1 MDFPKKFY
9 SATKEYST
17 YERAVPSPYMRHS
30 FELSRKPESA
40 KILISGLGFY
50 ELYVN
55 GKSVTKGELAPYIS
69 NPDHVIYFD
78 EYELAKHLKRGKN
91 AIAIQLGNGRLNN
104 LNPVWNFDKL
114 RGRSAPKVAFE
125 FVCDEL
131 SFDAS
136 ALVCHPSP
144 LYFDGLHEGNHY
156 DARLEIKGWADADFD
171 DSSWTAAIP
180 AETPDGEMRLCG
192 AEPIGRFEEHKPI
205 SIKKGEASEN
215 KNVRADLY
223 TNESLF
229 EEPLQI
235 SGGYLYD
242 FGLAMAGI
250 SRLKI
255 KGEAGQKIRL
265 QYHDKLTE
273 DGRLNRASLS
283 FYPDGFVQC
292 DTFICSGG
300 EDVFE
305 QKFTYYGYRYC
316 YVVGITEEQ
325 ASEDLLTAIEIH
337 SAIDKIGDFECSDP
351 DANAIYKLCYRSDIS
366 NFHYFLTDCP
376 QREKNGWT
384 GDASMSAEHVILTY
398 NANKSWQEWL
408 KNVRVAQAEDGS
420 LPGIAP
426 TNDWGYAW
434 GNGPA
439 WDSALFNLP
448 YFLYLYRKDTEVI
461 RENAHAMLR
470 YLEYISNK
478 RSNDG
483 TFAVGL
489 DDWAPIGGRSWA
501 QKNYNLA
508 PLAVTDTLMVMDIC
522 HKAEIMF
529 RAVGRELNADFA
541 KALFESTRRALRE
554 NLIDFRTMTVKGE
567 CQTSQAMAIFYG
579 AFAPCEIE
587 KAYEVLKD
595 IIAKQGYSMY
605 GGFLGIRVL
614 FHVLAEH
621 GNADLAYKMICKREF
636 PSYGYLLDLG
646 MTTLPE
652 DFTPK
657 CSINSMNHHFYG
669 DVSHFFMRHIAGINI
684 ELGKIVIK
692 PNFIKKLD
700 YARASYTLASG
711 DVLSVDWRREAD
723 TVTLTVK
730 GAEHEFIA
738 PLGYKTVQVKSGVYT
753 LKPQV
758 SSTPSQYRMAF

>member
-1 MDFPKKFY
+1 MP
-9 SATKEYST
+9 TE
-17 YERAVPSPYMRHS
+17 
-30 FELSRKPESA
+30 
-40 KILISGLGFY
+40 
-50 ELYVN
+50 
-55 GKSVTKGELAPYIS
+55 
-69 NPDHVIYFD
+69 
-78 EYELAKHLKRGKN
+78 
-91 AIAIQLGNGRLNN
+91 
-104 LNPVWNFDKL
+104 
-114 RGRSAPKVAFE
+114 
-125 FVCDEL
+125 
-131 SFDAS
+131 
-136 ALVCHPSP
+136 
-144 LYFDGLHEGNHY
+144 
-156 DARLEIKGWADADFD
+156 
-171 DSSWTAAIP
+171 
-180 AETPDGEMRLCG
+180 
-192 AEPIGRFEEHKPI
+192 
-205 SIKKGEASEN
+205 
-215 KNVRADLY
+215 
-223 TNESLF
+223 
-229 EEPLQI
+229 
-235 SGGYLYD
+235 GGYIYD
-242 FGLAMAGI
+242 FGLNMAGI

-265 QYHDKLTE
+265 VYHDKFTE
-273 DGRLNRASLS
+273 DGLLDRGNLL
-283 FYPDGFVQC
+283 FYPDGFVQS

-300 EDVFE
+300 DDVFE

-325 ASEDLLTAIEIH
+325 ATEDLLTAIEVH
-337 SAIDKIGDFECSDP
+337 SALEKIGNFECSDV

-376 QREKNGWT
+376 HREKNGWT

-448 YFLYLYRKDTEVI
+448 YFLYLYRKDIEVI

-489 DDWAPIGGRSWA
+489 DDWAPVGGRSWA

-529 RAVGRELNADFA
+529 RAIGRELNADFA
-541 KALFESTRRALRE
+541 KALFESARRALRE

-614 FHVLAEH
+614 FHVLAE
-621 GNADLAYKMICKREF
+621 GGDAELAYRMICKREF
-636 PSYGYLLDLG
+636 PSYGYLLDY
-646 MTTLPE
+646 TSSAFTVSREVNRDTLFSVAIWRIWMP
-652 DFTPK
+652 
-657 CSINSMNHHFYG
+657 SLSL
-669 DVSHFFMRHIAGINI
+669 SAGS
-684 ELGKIVIK
+684 
-692 PNFIKKLD
+692 
-700 YARASYTLASG
+700 R
-711 DVLSVDWRREAD
+711 VLM
-723 TVTLTVK
+723 
-730 GAEHEFIA
+730 I
-738 PLGYKTVQVKSGVYT
+738 
-753 LKPQV
+753 
-758 SSTPSQYRMAF
+758 

>member
-1 MDFPKKFY
+1 
-9 SATKEYST
+9 
-17 YERAVPSPYMRHS
+17 
-30 FELSRKPESA
+30 
-40 KILISGLGFY
+40 
-50 ELYVN
+50 
-55 GKSVTKGELAPYIS
+55 
-69 NPDHVIYFD
+69 
-78 EYELAKHLKRGKN
+78 
-91 AIAIQLGNGRLNN
+91 
-104 LNPVWNFDKL
+104 
-114 RGRSAPKVAFE
+114 
-125 FVCDEL
+125 
-131 SFDAS
+131 
-136 ALVCHPSP
+136 
-144 LYFDGLHEGNHY
+144 
-156 DARLEIKGWADADFD
+156 
-171 DSSWTAAIP
+171 
-180 AETPDGEMRLCG
+180 
-192 AEPIGRFEEHKPI
+192 
-205 SIKKGEASEN
+205 
-215 KNVRADLY
+215 
-223 TNESLF
+223 
-229 EEPLQI
+229 
-235 SGGYLYD
+235 
-242 FGLAMAGI
+242 
-250 SRLKI
+250 
-255 KGEAGQKIRL
+255 
-265 QYHDKLTE
+265 
-273 DGRLNRASLS
+273 
-283 FYPDGFVQC
+283 
-292 DTFICSGG
+292 
-300 EDVFE
+300 
-305 QKFTYYGYRYC
+305 
-316 YVVGITEEQ
+316 
-325 ASEDLLTAIEIH
+325 
-337 SAIDKIGDFECSDP
+337 
-351 DANAIYKLCYRSDIS
+351 
-366 NFHYFLTDCP
+366 
-376 QREKNGWT
+376 
-384 GDASMSAEHVILTY
+384 MSAEHVILTY
-398 NANKSWQEWL
+398 NANKSWHEWL
-408 KNVRVAQAEDGS
+408 KNLRCAQAEDGS

-541 KALFESTRRALRE
+541 KALFESARRALRE

-636 PSYGYLLDLG
+636 PSYGYLLDLD

-669 DVSHFFMRHIAGINI
+669 DVSHFFMRHVAGINI

-738 PLGYKTVQVKSGVYT
+738 PPGYKTVKVKSGVYT
-753 LKPQV
+753 LKPQH

>member
-1 MDFPKKFY
+1 MDFPKNFY

-17 YERAVPSPYMRHS
+17 YEKAVPSPYMRHS
-30 FELSRKPESA
+30 FCLKKKPESA
-40 KILISGLGFY
+40 KIVISGLGFY

-55 GKSVTKGELAPYIS
+55 GKNVTKGELAPYIS

-104 LNPVWNFDKL
+104 LNPIWNFDKL
-114 RGRSAPKVAFE
+114 RCRSAPKVAFE

-136 ALVCHPSP
+136 SLVCHPSP

-156 DARLEIKGWADADFD
+156 DARLKIDGWADADFD
-171 DSSWTAAIP
+171 DSDWKAVIP
-180 AETPDGEMRLCG
+180 AETPAGEMRLCG
-192 AEPIGRFEEHKPI
+192 AEPIGRFEEHKPV
-205 SIKKGEASEN
+205 SIKKGCCTAS
-215 KNVRADLY
+215 KNVHEKKY
-223 TNESLF
+223 EGFEYF
-229 EEPLQI
+229 EESVPTE
-235 SGGYLYD
+235 GGYIYD
-242 FGLAMAGI
+242 FGLNMAGI

-265 QYHDKLTE
+265 VYHDKLTE
-273 DGRLNRASLS
+273 DGLLDRENLP
-283 FYPDGFVQC
+283 FFPDGFVQS

-300 EDVFE
+300 DDVFE

-325 ASEDLLTAIEIH
+325 ATEDLLTAIEVH
-337 SAIDKIGDFECSDP
+337 SALERIGEFECSDE

-376 QREKNGWT
+376 HREKNGWT

-398 NANKSWQEWL
+398 NANNSWQEWL
-408 KNVRVAQAEDGS
+408 KNLRCAQAEDGS

-426 TNDWGYAW
+426 TNNWGYAW

-461 RENAHAMLR
+461 RENAHAMMR
-470 YLEYISNK
+470 YLEYVSTR
-478 RSNDG
+478 RSADG
-483 TFAVGL
+483 TVAIGL
-489 DDWAPIGGRSWA
+489 GDWAPVGGRSWA
-501 QKNYNLA
+501 EKNYNLA

-529 RAVGRELNADFA
+529 RAIGLELNANYA
-541 KALFESTRRALRE
+541 SALYAELKKAFRE
-554 NLIDFRTMTVKGE
+554 NLIDFGKMTVKGE
-567 CQTSQAMAIFYG
+567 CQSSQAMAIFYG
-579 AFAPCEIE
+579 AFTPYEID
-587 KAYEVLKD
+587 KAYDVLKA
-595 IIAKQGYSMY
+595 IIAKQNYSMY

-614 FHVLAEH
+614 FHVLAE
-621 GNADLAYKMICKREF
+621 GGDAELAYKMICKRDF
-636 PSYGYLLDLG
+636 PSYGYLLNLG

-684 ELGKIVIK
+684 ELDKIVIIS
-692 PNFIKKLD
+692 FICNN
-700 YARASYTLASG
+700 
-711 DVLSVDWRREAD
+711 
-723 TVTLTVK
+723 
-730 GAEHEFIA
+730 
-738 PLGYKTVQVKSGVYT
+738 
-753 LKPQV
+753 
-758 SSTPSQYRMAF
+758 